1 MPPAKKSISRREVK
15 KPGKPAKKRRRHS
28 LLRVIRKDS
37 GKPTPAIGPGFEAFT
52 DLDEATRYLYSRT
65 NVEALSPK
73 KVPAQVWKLDRMEAL
88 MEALDNPHRTFRS
101 VHVAGSKGKGSVCE
115 MTSAAL
121 VGCGL
126 TTGLYTSPHICDIRE
141 RIRLNGQLVS
151 ERDFVSLVSQV
162 ALAAESIRRRFGPA
176 TFFELLTA
184 AAFVHF
190 AREAVDVAVIEVGL
204 GGRLDS
210 TNVVTPDVCAITAIQ
225 LEHTHVLGDTLDK
238 IAREK
243 AGIIK
248 PGIPVLT
255 IPQQKAAVLDTI
267 KEVAAREGAPIAVV
281 GQTVDFSSRFEST
294 IQLGAH
300 MRVSLST
307 PRVQFEHV
315 AVPLKGEHQAMNCG
329 LTLAILDRLKE
340 RGIAITERRAAA
352 GLSQTTNPARMEQI
366 YSQPRIVVDGA
377 HNPESIH
384 ALMKSL
390 GAHIKYD
397 SLIVIFGC
405 ASDKDIAGMLSRL
418 GTGADKII
426 FTKAE
431 GNARAADPR
440 ELHRR
445 FAETPGKMSQVAPSL
460 KEAIN
465 IAAKAAQKDDLIC
478 VTGSFYLAG
487 EAKKLMAAKKSSD
500 ATVRVPAKPSPAAG
514 RR

>member
-1 MPPAKKSISRREVK
+1 MPPAKKPNSRRDVK
-15 KPGKPAKKRRRHS
+15 KPVKPAKKRRRHS
-28 LLRVIRKDS
+28 FLRVIRKDS
-37 GKPTPAIGPGFEAFT
+37 AQPTPAVGPGFKAFA

-126 TTGLYTSPHICDIRE
+126 TTGLYTSPHISDIRE
-141 RIRLNGQLVS
+141 RIRLNGEMVS
-151 ERDFVSLVSQV
+151 NRDFVSLISEV
-162 ALAAESIRRRFGPA
+162 AIAAEAIRRRSGTA
-176 TFFELLTA
+176 TFFELMTA

-190 AREAVDVAVIEVGL
+190 AKEAVDVAVIEVGL

-210 TNVVTPDVCAITAIQ
+210 TNVITPEVCAITAIQ
-225 LEHTHVLGDTLDK
+225 LEHTHILGDTLDK

-248 PGIPVLT
+248 PGIPVIT
-255 IPQQKAAVLDTI
+255 IPQQKPMVLEAI
-267 KEVAAREGAPIAVV
+267 KEVATREAAPIAVV
-281 GQTVDFSSRFEST
+281 GQTIDFSSRFET
-294 IQLGAH
+294 TTQLGAH

-307 PRVQFEHV
+307 PRMQFEHV

-329 LTLAILDRLKE
+329 LALAILDRLKE
-340 RGIAITERRAAA
+340 RGVAITERRAAA
-352 GLSQTTNPARMEQI
+352 GLAQTPNPARMELI

-405 ASDKDIAGMLSRL
+405 AADKDIAGMLSRL

-426 FTKAE
+426 FTKADS
-431 GNARAADPR
+431 NSRAADPR

-465 IAAKAAQKDDLIC
+465 MAAKAAQKDDLIC

-487 EAKKLMAAKKSSD
+487 EAKRLVEARKTRD
-500 ATVRVPAKPSPAAG
+500 TQVRVVAGASKAPS

>member
-1 MPPAKKSISRREVK
+1 MPPSKKTNSRRDAKKPARS
-15 KPGKPAKKRRRHS
+15 AKKRRHT
-28 LLRVIRKDS
+28 LLRVIKKDDK
-37 GKPTPAIGPGFEAFT
+37 KPTPSVGPGFKGFA
-52 DLDEATRYLYSRT
+52 DIDEAIRFLYSRT

-73 KVPAQVWKLDRMEAL
+73 KVPSQVWKLDRMHAL

-121 VGCGL
+121 IGCGL
-126 TTGLYTSPHICDIRE
+126 TTGLYTSPHVCDIRE
-141 RIRLNGQLVS
+141 RIRLNGDAVTA
-151 ERDFVSLVSQV
+151 RDFVSLVSEV
-162 ALAAESIRRRFGPA
+162 AVAAESIRRRSGAA
-176 TFFELLTA
+176 TFFELMTA
-184 AAFVHF
+184 AAFIHF
-190 AREAVDVAVIEVGL
+190 AREAVDVAVVEVGL

-210 TNVVTPDVCAITAIQ
+210 TNVLTPDVCAITAIQ
-225 LEHTHVLGDTLDK
+225 LEHTHILGDTLDK

-255 IPQQKAAVLDTI
+255 IPQQKPLILEAI
-267 KEVAAREGAPIAVV
+267 KDVASRVGAPLAVV
-281 GQTVDFSSRFEST
+281 GQQSLEFSSRYET
-294 IQLGAH
+294 NAKLGSH
-300 MRVSLST
+300 LRISLST

-329 LTLAILDRLKE
+329 LALAILDRLKE
-340 RGIAITERRAAA
+340 REVPITERAAA
-352 GLSQTTNPARMEQI
+352 SGLAKTPNPGRLEQI

-390 GAHIKYD
+390 GAHVKYD

-405 ASDKDIAGMLSRL
+405 ANDKDVAGMLARL

-426 FTKAE
+426 FTRAAD
-431 GNARAADPR
+431 NPRAADPR

-445 FAETPGKMSQVAPSL
+445 FSETPGKMSQVAPSL

-465 IAAKAAQKDDLIC
+465 IAAKAAQRDDLIC
-478 VTGSFYLAG
+478 ITGSFYLAG
-487 EAKKLMAAKKSSD
+487 EAKALLEEKKSRD
-500 ATVRVPAKPSPAAG
+500 GGVRLATGQGAVRRS
-514 RR
+514 

>member
-1 MPPAKKSISRREVK
+1 MPPAKKTISRREVK
-15 KPGKPAKKRRRHS
+15 KPGKLAKKRRRHS

-37 GKPTPAIGPGFEAFT
+37 AKPTPAVGPGFKTFA
-52 DLDEATRYLYSRT
+52 DIDETIRYLYSRT

-88 MEALDNPHRTFRS
+88 MEALDNPQRTFRS

-126 TTGLYTSPHICDIRE
+126 TTGLYTSPHIGDIRE
-141 RIRLNGQLVS
+141 RIRLNGEMVS
-151 ERDFVSLVSQV
+151 ERDFVSLISEV
-162 ALAAESIRRRFGPA
+162 AVAAESIKRRSGLA
-176 TFFELLTA
+176 TFFELMTA

-190 AREAVDVAVIEVGL
+190 AKEAVDVAVIEVGL

-210 TNVVTPDVCAITAIQ
+210 TNVISPDVCAITSIQ

-248 PGIPVLT
+248 PGIPIIT
-255 IPQQKAAVLDTI
+255 IPQQKPMVLEAI
-267 KEVAAREGAPIAVV
+267 KEVATREGAPISVV
-281 GQTVDFSSRFEST
+281 GQTIDFSSRFET
-294 IQLGAH
+294 TTQLGAH

-307 PRVQFEHV
+307 PRMQFEHV

-329 LTLAILDRLKE
+329 LALAILDRLKE
-340 RGIAITERRAAA
+340 RGVAITERRAAA
-352 GLSQTTNPARMEQI
+352 GLARTPNPARMEQI

-426 FTKAE
+426 FTRAD

-465 IAAKAAQKDDLIC
+465 MAAKAAQKDDLIC

-487 EAKKLMAAKKSSD
+487 EAKKLIEAKKALD
-500 ATVRVPAKPSPAAG
+500 AAVRVPTKGSAVAG
-514 RR
+514 KK

>member
-1 MPPAKKSISRREVK
+1 MPPAKKTNSRRDVK
-15 KPGKPAKKRRRHS
+15 KPGRPAKKRRHHS
-28 LLRVIRKDS
+28 LLRVIRKES
-37 GKPTPAIGPGFEAFT
+37 TKPAPAVGPGFKGFA

-126 TTGLYTSPHICDIRE
+126 TTGLYTSPHISEIRE
-141 RIRLNGQLVS
+141 RIRLNGQMVS
-151 ERDFVSLVSQV
+151 ERDFVSIISEV
-162 ALAAESIRRRFGPA
+162 AVAAEAIRRRSGIA
-176 TFFELLTA
+176 TFFELMTA

-190 AREAVDVAVIEVGL
+190 AKEAVDVAVIEVGL

-210 TNVVTPDVCAITAIQ
+210 TNVLTPDVCAITSIQ
-225 LEHTHVLGDTLDK
+225 LEHTHILGDTLDK

-248 PGIPVLT
+248 AGIPVIT
-255 IPQQKAAVLDTI
+255 IPQQKPMVLEAI
-267 KEVAAREGAPIAVV
+267 KEVAAREGAPIAVI
-281 GQTVDFSSRFEST
+281 GQTVDFSSRFETTS
-294 IQLGAH
+294 QLGAH

-307 PRVQFEHV
+307 PRMQFEHV

-329 LTLAILDRLKE
+329 LALAILDRLKE
-340 RGIAITERRAAA
+340 RGVAITERRAAA
-352 GLSQTTNPARMEQI
+352 GLAQTPNPARMELI

-405 ASDKDIAGMLSRL
+405 AADKDITGMLSRL

-426 FTKAE
+426 FTKAD

-445 FAETPGKMSQVAPSL
+445 FAELPGKMSQVAPSL

-465 IAAKAAQKDDLIC
+465 MAAKAAQKDDLIC
-478 VTGSFYLAG
+478 ITGSFYLAG
-487 EAKKLMAAKKSSD
+487 EAKKLMDAKKASD
-500 ATVRVPAKPSPAAG
+500 VSVRVATKGSAVAG
-514 RR
+514 KK